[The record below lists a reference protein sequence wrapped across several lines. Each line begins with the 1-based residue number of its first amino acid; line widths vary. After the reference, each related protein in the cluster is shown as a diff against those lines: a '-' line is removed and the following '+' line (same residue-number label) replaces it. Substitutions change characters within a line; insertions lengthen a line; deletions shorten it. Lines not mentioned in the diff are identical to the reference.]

1 MIKGLISTTTRLA
14 SALFIV
20 STIAACGGGGG
31 SDSGSGFVSDIFNN
45 PPPAGSTISFEGSG
59 ECEALTEVPPIPD
72 TNKAGAYATAL
83 AVQTNDFAQS
93 LEEAANSAPDKLT
106 VKLTLPNGSFI
117 TETYACRVDRC
128 ADDPAQFPDFSPSP
142 PACGQ

>member
-31 SDSGSGFVSDIFNN
+31 SDSGSGFFPA
-45 PPPAGSTISFEGSG
+45 PPPEG
-59 ECEALTEVPPIPD
+59 
-72 TNKAGAYATAL
+72 
-83 AVQTNDFAQS
+83 
-93 LEEAANSAPDKLT
+93 ANSAPDKLT

-142 PACGQ
+142 PACAQ

>member
-1 MIKGLISTTTRLA
+1 MA
-14 SALFIV
+14 
-20 STIAACGGGGG
+20 
-31 SDSGSGFVSDIFNN
+31 
-45 PPPAGSTISFEGSG
+45 
-59 ECEALTEVPPIPD
+59 D
-72 TNKAGAYATAL
+72 TNKGWRLCWAL

-128 ADDPAQFPDFSPSP
+128 ADDPAQFPDLCKSPSP
-142 PACGQ
+142 PSLRPVSKTGLFYREFDQKSVSEAPSRSVTTTPAV